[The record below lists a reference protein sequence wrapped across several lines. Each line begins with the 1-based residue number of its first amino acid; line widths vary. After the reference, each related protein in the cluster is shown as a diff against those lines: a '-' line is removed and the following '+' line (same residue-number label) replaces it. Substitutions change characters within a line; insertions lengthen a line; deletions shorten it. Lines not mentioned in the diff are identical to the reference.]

1 MDGCT
6 LYVLRRVF
14 DNDCWRWTSSDNDIC
29 ARCNGLH
36 EAQFK
41 FWTAVQNTTMIYVDV
56 STVGRTLEGLSC
68 STNTPAFT
76 SPRSAYW
83 FYFRRPITKFSALE
97 CNMSIGYWVQFA
109 VIKLTCCSIPYYLGT
124 YCFLSLTQNRCSI
137 FLHRRPRDLLFFI
150 LNAESLFNFSSS
162 APHDFTRN
170 GFDSTSLL
178 VRAPFS

>member
-1 MDGCT
+1 MNGCT

-14 DNDCWRWTSSDNDIC
+14 DDDCWRWTSSDNDIC
-29 ARCNGLH
+29 AHCNGLH

-97 CNMSIGYWVQFA
+97 CNMTTECLVQFA
-109 VIKLTCCSIPYYLGT
+109 VIKLICCSIPYCLGT
-124 YCFLSLTQNRCSI
+124 YCFLSLTRSRCSI
-137 FLHRRPRDLLFFI
+137 FLRRRPIISHKTDLIRLH
-150 LNAESLFNFSSS
+150 SLWGL
-162 APHDFTRN
+162 R
-170 GFDSTSLL
+170 L
-178 VRAPFS
+178 V